1 MVVYNL
7 LQNVSVFV
15 FRYYARKFKYFNM
28 LSTNKEMTGIGLAY
42 SMTEL
47 FTFDLYKT

>member
-1 MVVYNL
+1 MVVDNL
-7 LQNVSVFV
+7 QQNVSIFV
-15 FRYYARKFKYFNM
+15 FRFYAKKFKYFNM

-47 FTFDLYKT
+47 FSFDLYKT

>member
-1 MVVYNL
+1 MVVDNL
-7 LQNVSVFV
+7 QQNVSIFV
-15 FRYYARKFKYFNM
+15 FRFYAKKFIYFNM

-47 FTFDLYKT
+47 FSFDLYKT